1 MDRRE
6 VYFIRP
12 QGRFSLNLRELW
24 QYRELFFFFT
34 WRDVKVKYKQT
45 VLGFL
50 WAIVQPLAM
59 MLVFTLFFSNTL
71 DIPTDG
77 LPAPVFYYSG
87 LLIWNFFSS
96 SLTSAGN
103 SMVNNAHIIKK
114 IYFPRLIIPISSVLV
129 ALFDLM
135 VASIIYLLLVF
146 YYDFTLSDFNP
157 NYFKLLGFTFIAVL
171 FAIGSTLGVG
181 TLLAALNV
189 QYRDFRYVIPF
200 LVQFLFFVTPVIYSV
215 NILGEA
221 NYLQYVLAINPL
233 TGAIELTRSVFT
245 NKFSV
250 VTVMISLSSMTFFLV
265 LGIYT
270 FRKMEAYFAD
280 IA

>member
-1 MDRRE
+1 MDKQE

-12 QGRFSLNLRELW
+12 QGQFSLNLKELW

-50 WAIVQPLAM
+50 WAIIQPLAM
-59 MLVFTLFFSNTL
+59 MLVFTVFFSKTL
-71 DIPTDG
+71 AIPTDG

-114 IYFPRLIIPISSVLV
+114 IYFPRLIIPISSILV
-129 ALFDLM
+129 ALFDLF
-135 VASIIYLLLVF
+135 VAAFIYLLLIF
-146 YYDFTLSDFNP
+146 YYDFTASNFDP
-157 NYFKLLGFTFIAVL
+157 NYFKLLCFTGIAVL

-200 LVQFLFFVTPVIYSV
+200 LIQFLFFVTPVIYSV
-215 NILGEA
+215 NILGESSF
-221 NYLQYVLAINPL
+221 LQYLLAINPL
-233 TGAIELTRSVFT
+233 TGAIELTRFVFT
-245 NKFSV
+245 NKISI
-250 VTVMISLSSMTFFLV
+250 VTLIISSSSMVFFMI